1 MSDYRYGRLMEVKE
15 RLLEQKQTELD
26 GAVTALGAVI
36 EQIEAV
42 GHETGRTYDEMTA
55 RCLTGKEL
63 SVLVDYM
70 AYLDMRKADL
80 YNEKT
85 RIRSRLE
92 GIRKELCDLEV
103 ELKMLEK
110 LKSKAL
116 QIIKKTRKKKEQKLM
131 DELAL
136 RIEGL

>member
-15 RLLEQKQTELD
+15 KLLEQKQTELD
-26 GAVTALGAVI
+26 VALTALGAVVD
-36 EQIEAV
+36 QIDAV
-42 GHETGRTYDEMTA
+42 SRETGRTYDEMTA

-70 AYLDMRKADL
+70 AYLDLRKADL
-80 YNEKT
+80 HNEKT
-85 RIRSRLE
+85 RIQERLAA
-92 GIRKELCDLEV
+92 IRKELCDLEV

-116 QIIKKTRKKKEQKLM
+116 QIIKKARKKKEQKLM

-136 RIEGL
+136 RVEGL

>member
-15 RLLEQKQTELD
+15 KLLEQKQTELD
-26 GAVTALGAVI
+26 VAVTALGAVVD
-36 EQIEAV
+36 QIDAV
-42 GHETGRTYDEMTA
+42 IHETGRTYDEMTA

-80 YNEKT
+80 HTEKV
-85 RIRSRLE
+85 RIQEHLE
-92 GIRKELCDLEV
+92 AIRKELCDLEV

-116 QIIKKTRKKKEQKLM
+116 QIIKKARKKKEQKLM

-136 RIEGL
+136 RVERL